1 MFESLSN
8 KLGSVF
14 DKLRGRG
21 ALVEADVDAA
31 LREVRVALLEA
42 DVALQVVKDFVAGVK
57 LEAIGQQVVRSVT
70 PGQMVVKI
78 VNDKLVETLGST
90 AVELNLR
97 ATPPV
102 AILMLGL
109 QGSGKTTTSA
119 KLAKRLAQK
128 DRKKVLLASLDVRRP
143 AAQEQLAVLGRQVE
157 VETLPIVAGQDP
169 VAIAKRAMDVGRNE
183 GYDIVILDTAGRLSI
198 DDELMAEAASVR
210 DAVGPTESL
219 LVVDAL
225 TGQDA
230 VNTATQFNARLGV
243 TGIVMTRVDGDQRG
257 GAALSMRAVTGKPI
271 KFVGLGEKMDALD
284 VFYPDRIAGR
294 ILGMGDIV
302 GLVEKAQENVAA
314 EDAEKLAR
322 KLKSGEFDFNDMLSQ
337 LEQLRKM
344 GGLGGVM
351 NMLPG
356 VQKMKAQMANANI
369 DEKVVGRQTAIIR
382 AMTKKER
389 RDSKLL
395 NGSRKRRIA
404 TGSGTSVEEVNRL
417 VKQFMEMSRVM
428 KQMGKLGQKGMM
440 RTGIANLFRR

>member
-1 MFESLSN
+1 MFESLST

>member
-1 MFESLSN
+1 MFESLST

-198 DDELMAEAASVR
+198 DDELMAEAAAVR

-230 VNTATQFNARLGV
+230 VNTATQFNTRLGV

-322 KLKSGEFDFNDMLSQ
+322 KIKSGDFDFNDMLSQ
-337 LEQLRKM
+337 LEQLKKM

-440 RTGIANLFRR
+440 RTGIGNLFRR

>member
-1 MFESLSN
+1 MFESLST

-42 DVALQVVKDFVAGVK
+42 DVALQVVKDFVASVK

-271 KFVGLGEKMDALD
+271 KLVGLGEKMEALD

-322 KLKSGEFDFNDMLSQ
+322 KLKSGDFDFNDMLSQ
-337 LEQLRKM
+337 LEQLKKM

-440 RTGIANLFRR
+440 RTGIGNLFRR

>member
-337 LEQLRKM
+337 LEQLKKM